1 MEAAQME
8 TVGVRCDN
16 QAKQGGFLG
25 RFAVAPRANPQLMG
39 LMRSSHGVPFF
50 ICAPRKTG
58 RTSLAL
64 GYARRWHSLDEV
76 LWMDASSSGFCEAIR
91 SGTLVE
97 HLQRQRV
104 GGLARFSLIVFDDLP
119 LLENR
124 TATCFSD
131 WIDHLIEEDVEI
143 IIITTPLDDCLSNHQ
158 SDRLLISG
166 NRLVASQKWNRARM
180 TEALT
185 CVFET
190 PMPREVSTLIALM
203 ILMGR
208 GIMDNLRE
216 LGYSIPVVSYTLLR
230 QCCPFI
236 EIDEYTGSFDTR
248 GFPVE
253 ELKVQLLALL
263 SAAVREEITP
273 KDEGEL
279 SDTERCF
286 ERLTQLSI
294 HLFERSECEQSQLLL
309 ELAGGLLAYDAAGLS
324 LAAAVSALGHPTGSL
339 GEPDE
344 NQAAAKAAQ
353 VAKAGEAAEAG
364 EVQTGDVPAPSPS
377 RLQHDAPPILIERQR
392 PEALVVRLFG
402 DFEIFRAGKRIEG
415 ENLHRTKVRTL
426 MIHLALNT
434 GCGVSRDTLMERI
447 WPQKDYERARHNFH
461 ATWSRLSKLL
471 ANGIKPSPYLT
482 NHRGFCKLEPSLVT
496 TDVQE
501 FEQLS
506 RAFLFEQAPA
516 EQRIELVYR
525 LEQIYRGDILFGCRI
540 DSYVQTAQ
548 QRYRAIL
555 VDVMLEAS
563 RLFSQEGND
572 TNAVWFARKAYDADP
587 TREDVYRVLM
597 AMQNRAGQR
606 TNALQTYFDCKRFL
620 SEELG
625 ILPSKKTTALYQ
637 ELILDRR

>member
-1 MEAAQME
+1 
-8 TVGVRCDN
+8 
-16 QAKQGGFLG
+16 
-25 RFAVAPRANPQLMG
+25 
-39 LMRSSHGVPFF
+39 MRSSHGVPFF

-64 GYARRWHSLDEV
+64 GYARRWHNLDEV
-76 LWMDASSSGFCEAIR
+76 LWMDASSSEFCEAIR

-97 HLQRQRV
+97 HLESQRV

-124 TATCFSD
+124 VATCFSD
-131 WIDHLIEEDVEI
+131 WIDRLVEEDVEI
-143 IIITTPLDDCLSNHQ
+143 IVITTPLDDCLDNHQ
-158 SDRLLISG
+158 SDRLFINGS
-166 NRLVASQKWNRARM
+166 RLVASQKWNRARM
-180 TEALT
+180 AEALA
-185 CVFET
+185 CVFEA
-190 PMPREVSTLIALM
+190 PIPQELSTLIALM

-208 GIMDNLRE
+208 GIIDNLRE
-216 LGYSIPVVSYTLLR
+216 LGYSIPVVSYALLR
-230 QCCPFI
+230 RCCPFI

-248 GFPVE
+248 GFPVV
-253 ELKVQLLALL
+253 ELRAQLLTLL
-263 SAAVREEITP
+263 NMATREEATH
-273 KDEGEL
+273 KGESNP

-309 ELAGGLLAYDAAGLS
+309 ELAGGLLTHDDAGFP
-324 LAAAVSALGHPTGSL
+324 LATVAPTDGHPI
-339 GEPDE
+339 EH
-344 NQAAAKAAQ
+344 
-353 VAKAGEAAEAG
+353 VGEASKD
-364 EVQTGDVPAPSPS
+364 QTDDTAIGNPSHQRHDVPA
-377 RLQHDAPPILIERQR
+377 ILTDRRQ
-392 PEALVVRLFG
+392 PEALVIRLFG
-402 DFEIFRAGKRIEG
+402 DFEIFRGGKRIEG

-434 GCGVSRDTLMERI
+434 GCGLSRDTLMERI
-447 WPQKDYERARHNFH
+447 WPQKDYERARDNFH

-471 ANGIKPSPYLT
+471 ANGVKPSPYLT
-482 NHRGFCKLEPSLVT
+482 NHRGFCKLEPSLVS

-506 RAFLFEQAPA
+506 RAFLFEQGTA
-516 EQRIELVYR
+516 EQRIELIYR

-540 DSYVQTAQ
+540 DSYVQAAQ
-548 QRYRAIL
+548 LRYRAIL

-597 AMQNRAGQR
+597 AMQNKAGQR

-625 ILPSKKTTALYQ
+625 ILPSQKTTALYQ

>member
-1 MEAAQME
+1 MEAIQVE
-8 TVGVRCDN
+8 TVDVRRDIH
-16 QAKQGGFLG
+16 AKQGGSLG
-25 RFAVAPRANPQLMG
+25 RFAFAPQANPQLIG

-64 GYARRWHSLDEV
+64 AYARRWHNLDEV
-76 LWMDASSSGFCEAIR
+76 LWMDASSDGFCAAIH

-97 HLQRQRV
+97 HLELQRV

-124 TATCFSD
+124 TAACFSD
-131 WIDHLIEEDVEI
+131 WVDSLIEEDVEI
-143 IIITTPLDDCLSNHQ
+143 IVITTPLDDCLDSYQ

-180 TEALT
+180 AETLA
-185 CVFET
+185 CVFEA
-190 PMPREVSTLIALM
+190 PIPREISTLIALM
-203 ILMGR
+203 VLMGR
-208 GIMDNLRE
+208 GIVDNLRE
-216 LGYSIPVVSYTLLR
+216 LGYSIPVVSYALLR
-230 QCCPFI
+230 QCCPFV
-236 EIDEYTGSFDTR
+236 EINERTGAFDTR
-248 GFPVE
+248 GFPVV
-253 ELKVQLLALL
+253 ELRAQLLTLL
-263 SAAVREEITP
+263 NEASRGEILCKGEE
-273 KDEGEL
+273 GL

-294 HLFERSECEQSQLLL
+294 HLFERSEPEQSQLLL
-309 ELAGGLLAYDAAGLS
+309 ELAGGLLTHDDAGFP
-324 LAAAVSALGHPTGSL
+324 LAAVASAVACPAELVDNASEGQSRESREQSFDALWI
-339 GEPDE
+339 
-344 NQAAAKAAQ
+344 
-353 VAKAGEAAEAG
+353 
-364 EVQTGDVPAPSPS
+364 PAD
-377 RLQHDAPPILIERQR
+377 RRQ

-402 DFEIFRAGKRIEG
+402 DFEIFKGGKRIEG

-447 WPQKDYERARHNFH
+447 WPQKDYERARDNFH

-471 ANGIKPSPYLT
+471 ANGVKPSPYLT

-506 RAFLFEQAPA
+506 RAFLFEQGTA

-540 DSYVQTAQ
+540 DSYVQAAQ
-548 QRYRAIL
+548 LRYRAIL

-606 TNALQTYFDCKRFL
+606 TNALKTYFDCKRFL

-625 ILPSKKTTALYQ
+625 ILPSQKTTALYQ

>member
-1 MEAAQME
+1 
-8 TVGVRCDN
+8 
-16 QAKQGGFLG
+16 
-25 RFAVAPRANPQLMG
+25 
-39 LMRSSHGVPFF
+39 MRSSHGVPFF

-64 GYARRWHSLDEV
+64 GYARRWHNLDEV
-76 LWMDASSSGFCEAIR
+76 LWMDAASNGFCEAIR

-97 HLQRQRV
+97 HLELQRV
-104 GGLARFSLIVFDDLP
+104 GGLARFKLIVFDDLP

-124 TATCFSD
+124 TAACFSD
-131 WIDHLIEEDVEI
+131 WIDSLIEEDVEI
-143 IIITTPLDDCLSNHQ
+143 IVITTPLDDCLDNHQ

-166 NRLVASQKWNRARM
+166 NRLVASQKWNKARM
-180 TEALT
+180 AETLA
-185 CVFET
+185 CVFES
-190 PMPREVSTLIALM
+190 PIPREVSTLLALM

-208 GIMDNLRE
+208 GIVDNLRE
-216 LGYSIPVVSYTLLR
+216 LGYSIPIVSYAVLR

-248 GFPVE
+248 GFPAA
-253 ELKVQLLALL
+253 ELRLQLLALL
-263 SAAVREEITP
+263 NAAAREETTC
-273 KDEGEL
+273 KDESEL
-279 SDTERCF
+279 SDMERCF

-309 ELAGGLLAYDAAGLS
+309 EFAGGLLAHDDIDFS
-324 LAAAVSALGHPTGSL
+324 LAAVAP
-339 GEPDE
+339 
-344 NQAAAKAAQ
+344 AATVPPVPPAAPAIAS
-353 VAKAGEAAEAG
+353 VGEAAEDQAAG
-364 EVQTGDVPAPSPS
+364 EVRTGGAPAPDLS
-377 RLQHDAPPILIERQR
+377 RPQHDMPRILSDRRQ

-402 DFEIFRAGKRIEG
+402 DFEIFRGGKRIEG

-447 WPQKDYERARHNFH
+447 WPQKDYERARDNFH

-471 ANGIKPSPYLT
+471 ANGVKPSPYLT

-506 RAFLFEQAPA
+506 RAFLFEQGTA
-516 EQRIELVYR
+516 EQRIELIYR

-540 DSYVQTAQ
+540 DSYVHAAQ
-548 QRYRAIL
+548 LRYRAIL

-606 TNALQTYFDCKRFL
+606 TNALKTYFDCKRFL

-625 ILPSKKTTALYQ
+625 ILPSQKTTALYQ